1 MSSPPSFKMNNDN
14 QDIPAAL
21 REIAA
26 EMKRIRLAV
35 LMGFAVLCFIAGL
48 LMLCYPHTHVPIVA
62 CFVAAAGLLPREARA
77 WLTGGL
83 KQLAGFP
90 GRFARGLGR
99 LVREARE
106 EVHRQHSPAQGLPK
120 GGDDTRA
127 R

>member
-1 MSSPPSFKMNNDN
+1 MNDENK
-14 QDIPAAL
+14 DIQAGL

-26 EMKRIRLAV
+26 EMRRIRLAV

-48 LMLCYPHTHVPIVA
+48 LMLCYPHTHVPMVA
-62 CFVAAAGLLPREARA
+62 CFVASVALLPREART
-77 WLTGGL
+77 W
-83 KQLAGFP
+83 LAGCPGKLAVYP

-106 EVHRQHSPAQGLPK
+106 EAQRQHSTGHGLPK
-120 GGDDTRA
+120 GGNDTRA